1 MNTTEKALTA
11 HLVLFGSVT
20 QHQEQKIKQDL
31 KHALNIK
38 IFITLHWKPKEKMN
52 YAKLKFAKWLKK

>member
-31 KHALNIK
+31 KHALEHKNIHH
-38 IFITLHWKPKEKMN
+38 FTLETKEKMN